1 MNNDNR
7 PEDDF
12 TPLTPPRPDLS
23 MFDKD
28 EPPKPQ
34 GGYFDETAELPL
46 VDYDPEFGQLSR
58 EPEDDELGLFDNG
71 VSGFSVS
78 DGDDEWKARPWY
90 SSGGVAVVWGV
101 VILAAILVSAFVG
114 IFIFSGTPSPSTSA
128 TSESPAASATPST
141 ADLNMDPSDKPRATG
156 ERPVES
162 VAPPSDPTF
171 SWWGDGMSIQALRWK
186 PVIGVNGHDFAWHAS
201 NALDYGPPQAIADIR
216 NGLGGG
222 DKYVGGTAVF
232 AYGTAQE
239 VTEGELADLADALGP
254 RRGLILVG
262 VGTIDDSV
270 PWATAVN
277 DRYKALADK
286 RPNTQYVDWQAAINA
301 DPSLV
306 SEGFLPTQSGAAKWA
321 GLVNTAVT
329 DLYER

>member
-1 MNNDNR
+1 MTNDNL

-28 EPPKPQ
+28 EPPKSH
-34 GGYFDETAELPL
+34 GGYFDDTAELPL
-46 VDYDPEFGQLSR
+46 MDYDPEFGQLPP
-58 EPEDDELGLFDNG
+58 EPEDDEPGLFDSG

-78 DGDDEWKARPWY
+78 DGDDDWKARPRY
-90 SSGGVAVVWGV
+90 SSGVVTLVWGL
-101 VILAAILVSAFVG
+101 VILAVILLAAFLG
-114 IFIFSGTPSPSTSA
+114 IFVFSSPQPPTSSSTSKA
-128 TSESPAASATPST
+128 PAASSTPST
-141 ADLNMDPSDKPRATG
+141 GGSDTDPSDKPQATG
-156 ERPVES
+156 DRPTES

-171 SWWGDGMSIQALRWK
+171 SWWGDGMSVQALRWK
-186 PVIGVNGHDFAWHAS
+186 PVIGVSGHDFAWHAS
-201 NALDYGPPQAIADIR
+201 NALDYGPSQAIADIR
-216 NGLGGG
+216 KGLGGG
-222 DKYVGGTAVF
+222 DKYVGGTVVF

-239 VTEGELADLADALGP
+239 VTEGELDDLADALGS

-262 VGTIDDSV
+262 VGTKDDSV

-277 DRYKALADK
+277 DRYKALAAK

-301 DPSLV
+301 DPSLI

-321 GLVNTAVT
+321 GLVNAALT
-329 DLYER
+329 DLYEK